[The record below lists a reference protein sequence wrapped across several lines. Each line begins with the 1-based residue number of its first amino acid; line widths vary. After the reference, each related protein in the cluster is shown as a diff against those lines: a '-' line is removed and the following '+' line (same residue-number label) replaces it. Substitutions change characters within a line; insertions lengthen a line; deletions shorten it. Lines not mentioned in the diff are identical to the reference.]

1 MGGSNRFA
9 AIRKPLP
16 DASAIVALLGAGGA
30 IMNNE
35 QLRHPFFACSEVH
48 RSHPLCVVTYI
59 GQWVR
64 FASLE
69 YKESGRARMRV

>member
-35 QLRHPFFACSEVH
+35 QLRHP
-48 RSHPLCVVTYI
+48 LCVVTYI